1 MHEYSKQ
8 ILIIHIYCTPFHD
21 KLFNIFIIMSGG
33 FKMTNLVL
41 GLDIG
46 ISSVGWGI
54 IDKDTN
60 EVVDAGVRLFEE
72 ATRNANED
80 RRNFRGSRRL
90 KRRRKH
96 RLERAKDFLDS
107 HGYSSEN
114 IGSVDPYRVRYK
126 GLHEELSKKELTAAL
141 YHLVK
146 RRGTTIDTPQEDEK
160 TSGSELSTKEQLKRN
175 AKKLEDK
182 HVIEIQYEKLKN
194 NEVVRNHTNRF
205 KTSDYINEANAL
217 LEKQMEFHS
226 EIDEEFQKGI
236 IDLINNR
243 RQYYD
248 GPGSKKSPT
257 PYGQY
262 FYDEHG
268 ILQHESMID
277 KMRGRGTYF
286 TDQFR
291 IPKKAYT
298 AELFNLLNDLN
309 NLRFPSDESGE
320 VEGLTEKHKQYLIEN
335 FAEKGKKVTLKNI
348 AKLIGLF
355 NELDIKGARL
365 DLKTNNPIFTEF
377 VGLKK
382 LKKDLKDITL
392 PADFFNN
399 HDVLDQIAEILT
411 AEKSITRREE
421 QLSEVFNTHYDD
433 PLNDVIAALVNDT
446 SFKEYHALSKKAMD
460 LILPELWS
468 TSKNQM
474 QLFTDHGLGKS
485 RLEQL
490 QKGSKIQFDDE
501 AILSTVARRAHREAI
516 KVTNAVRDK
525 HGELSHVVVEMARE
539 KNSDEAKQSYRNFQK
554 KQGDF
559 EKKMAKLLE
568 VKELKDLKLN
578 GKQMLALKLMD
589 SQDYK
594 CTYTGK
600 QILPHDIVKEH
611 YQFEIDH
618 IIPLSYSF
626 DDSQQNKV
634 LCYRQENQDK
644 GQLTP
649 FQYFQSGKA
658 KRSFEEF
665 KAECMNLFKSRKL
678 SKSKLNYLLEQRDIQ
693 HDPEVQKNFIN
704 RNLVDTRYAM
714 RSFSSNLRTF
724 YMNNE
729 VDTKVLSIRGS
740 FTSAL
745 RRRARL
751 HKDRDESH
759 AHHAIDALIVAAIGT
774 TPILKQFKAVDF
786 NREGIAVNTET
797 GEILG
802 EEEIFS
808 SPTLKF
814 IHWLRNM
821 ESEIKYSHKVDR
833 KPNRTMTNQTLYS
846 TREKDGEKYLVA
858 KEKNIYEMDKKGF
871 DAIKKK
877 IDKNPDNFLMAQHDP
892 KTWKLLLKVMEEHKH
907 AENPFQ
913 DYFKE
918 HKYILKDGKV
928 PVKSL
933 KYLDSKLG
941 IHVDIT
947 NKYPESKRVV
957 VLLSRKSVRIDVYKN
972 DEGKYKY
979 LGVPYN
985 WFKKIGNEY
994 VLDLDKYYGKDGLA
1008 APYKN
1013 IDESYEFEY
1022 SFYKNDRIS
1031 YDKIEK
1037 IINPETG
1044 EKESQLVQYDK
1055 LFRGDANPRQNK
1067 IEIYDISFKNEKR
1080 QFPAPS
1086 SLNNIQKYGVDVLGN
1101 EFLIDNEKFQSKIK
1115 SI

>member
-1 MHEYSKQ
+1 MR
-8 ILIIHIYCTPFHD
+8 FGG
-21 KLFNIFIIMSGG
+21 NIMA
-33 FKMTNLVL
+33 NLVL

-46 ISSVGWGI
+46 VSSVGWGI

-60 EVVDAGVRLFEE
+60 EVIDAGVRLFEE
-72 ATRNANED
+72 ATRNANEE
-80 RRNFRGSRRL
+80 RRNFRGARRL

-96 RLERAKDFLDS
+96 RLERAEDFLKS
-107 HGYSSEN
+107 NGFPIEI
-114 IGSVDPYRVRYK
+114 IGSIDPYRARYV
-126 GLHEELSKKELTAAL
+126 GLEEELSKNELAAAL
-141 YHLVK
+141 YHLIK
-146 RRGTTIDTPQEDEK
+146 RRGTTIDTPEEDEK

-182 HVIEIQYEKLKN
+182 HVVEIQYEKLVN
-194 NEVVRNHTNRF
+194 NEVVRDHTNRF
-205 KTSDYINEANAL
+205 KTSDYINEAKAL
-217 LEKQMEFHS
+217 LETQSKYHA
-226 EIDEEFQKGI
+226 EIDASFIEGI
-236 IDLINNR
+236 IELINNR

-257 PYGQY
+257 PYGQWY
-262 FYDEHG
+262 YDEEG

-277 KMRGRGTYF
+277 KMRGKGTYF
-286 TDQFR
+286 TDELR

-309 NLRFPSDESGE
+309 NLHFPREETMD
-320 VEGLTEKHKQYLIEN
+320 GLTTEEKETLIKTHID
-335 FAEKGKKVTLKNI
+335 KGTKITLKKV
-348 AKLIGLF
+348 AKLVGIS

-365 DLKTNNPIFTEF
+365 NLKTNKPIFSEF
-377 VGLKK
+377 TGLKK
-382 LKKDLKDITL
+382 LKKDLDGIDV
-392 PADFFNN
+392 PQGFFENRE
-399 HDVLDQIAEILT
+399 VLDEIAEILT

-421 QLSEVFNTHYDD
+421 QLGELFQTHLGDERPD
-433 PLNDVIAALVNDT
+433 IIEAIVNDT

-460 LILPELWS
+460 LILSELWE
-468 TSKNQM
+468 TNKNQM
-474 QLFTDHGLGKS
+474 QLFTEHGLGKS

-516 KVTNAVRDK
+516 KVTNAVREK
-525 HGELSHVVVEMARE
+525 YGELSHVVVEMARE
-539 KNSDEAKQSYRNFQK
+539 KNSDEAKKSYKDYQK
-554 KQGDF
+554 KIGAF
-559 EKKMAKLLE
+559 EKKMAKLLD

-594 CTYTGK
+594 CIYTGM
-600 QILPHDIVKEH
+600 QILPHDIVNQE

-658 KRSFEEF
+658 KRTFDEF
-665 KAECMNLFKSRKL
+665 KAECTNLFKSKKI
-678 SKSKLNYLLEQRDIQ
+678 SKRKLNYLLEQRDVQ

-714 RSFSSNLRTF
+714 RSLSSNLRTF
-724 YMNNE
+724 YMNNDI
-729 VDTKVLSIRGS
+729 DTKVLSIRGS

-774 TPILKQFKAVDF
+774 TPILKQFKAIDF

-797 GEILG
+797 GEVIS
-802 EEEIFS
+802 EEEIFA

-814 IHWLRNM
+814 IKWLRNM

-846 TREKDGEKYLVA
+846 TREKDGDKYVVG
-858 KEKNIYEMDKKGF
+858 KIKNIYELDKKGF
-871 DAIKKK
+871 DSLKKR
-877 IDKNPDNFLMAQHDP
+877 IDKDPDSFLMAQHDP
-892 KTWKLLLKVMEEHKH
+892 KTWELVLKVMDEHSH
-907 AENPFQ
+907 ADNPFQ
-913 DYFKE
+913 DFKKQ
-918 HKYILKDGKV
+918 HGYIKKDGKV
-928 PVKSL
+928 PVKGL
-933 KYLDSKLG
+933 KYLDNKIG
-941 IHVDIT
+941 IHVDISH
-947 NKYPESKRVV
+947 KFPDSKRDV
-957 VLLSRKSVRIDVYKN
+957 VLLSRKSIRIDVYQN

-985 WFKKIGNEY
+985 WFKKEGDHY
-994 VLDLDKYYGKDGLA
+994 VLDKEKYYGKEGLA
-1008 APYKN
+1008 APYKQ
-1013 IDESYEFEY
+1013 IDDSYTFQY

-1031 YDKIEK
+1031 YDKYEK
-1037 IINPETG
+1037 MENPETG
-1044 EKESQLVQYDK
+1044 EKEKVMVHYDK
-1055 LFRGDANPRQNK
+1055 LFRGDSSPR
-1067 IEIYDISFKNEKR
+1067 ESRMEVEDISYRTKK
-1080 QFPAPS
+1080 QQMPS
-1086 SLNNIQKYGVDVLGN
+1086 IGPLINIKKYNVDILGN
-1101 EFLIDNEKFQSKIK
+1101 EYPIEKEEFQDKIPV
-1115 SI
+1115 I